1 MGFLESKPWYPAR
14 PRPFKTN
21 GLDGS
26 PPPTATCRLV
36 GSSARSIKTDPDA
49 KTSEMTTGGL
59 G

>member
-1 MGFLESKPWYPAR
+1 MGFLGSQPWYPAR
-14 PRPFKTN
+14 PPPFKTN
-21 GLDGS
+21 GLDDPLPLS
-26 PPPTATCRLV
+26 ATCRLV